1 MREIEAFNL
10 DTGYLGDLNIV
21 GGSTRQYRVRFDGVL
36 GHNVVL
42 TGVTATVTSAI
53 STITVPVLWD
63 DHKSFTFYITSN
75 NAFEVFT
82 AAFNVT
88 DSTGQTT
95 NWTLIFHVEAPV
107 TETITPNPQALI
119 LGPTGPTGPTSGPTG
134 PTGMTGPSGGPTG
147 ATGITGP
154 TGAAP
159 SGLTVT
165 IITAKL
171 TSAGAAGS
179 MTFTNGVLTSQ
190 IPAS

>member
-21 GGSTRQYRVRFDGVL
+21 GGDKREYRVRFEQLLGRGVI
-36 GHNVVL
+36 L

-53 STITVPVLWD
+53 STISLPVMWD
-63 DHKSFTFYITSN
+63 DYQSFTFFITSN

-119 LGPTGPTGPTSGPTG
+119 IGPTGATGPASGPTG

-147 ATGITGP
+147 ATGVTGP
-154 TGAAP
+154 TGPAP
-159 SGLTVT
+159 SGITVT
-165 IITAKL
+165 VSTAKL
-171 TSAGAAGS
+171 TAAGALGS

-190 IPAS
+190 VPAT

>member
-21 GGSTRQYRVRFDGVL
+21 GGDKREYRVRFEGVL
-36 GHNVVL
+36 GRNVL
-42 TGVTATVTSAI
+42 TGVTASVTSSI
-53 STITVPVLWD
+53 STVSVPVLWD
-63 DHKSFTFYITSN
+63 DYKSFTFFITSN

-95 NWTLIFHVEAPV
+95 NWTLIFHVDAPV

-119 LGPTGPTGPTSGPTG
+119 IGPTGATGPASGPTG
-134 PTGMTGPSGGPTG
+134 PTGVTGPSAGPTG
-147 ATGITGP
+147 PTGITGP
-154 TGAAP
+154 TGAAAA
-159 SGLTVT
+159 GLTVT
-165 IITAKL
+165 VTTAKL

-190 IPAS
+190 VQAT